1 MPTPV
6 VRPASPPNKP
16 GPDRRNPRRFSVFSR
31 VMNNPEDLSD
41 DELLEM
47 LTPRQLA
54 ELDRAIAEMMGPE
67 GLDKVI
73 SLQVMAQLYTVRAA
87 ERDETSAL
95 AMLQMAAAMRRR
107 AEILA
112 AAKG

>member
-1 MPTPV
+1 LA
-6 VRPASPPNKP
+6 ASPPA
-16 GPDRRNPRRFSVFSR
+16 GDRRNPNRFSVFSR

-41 DELLEM
+41 EELLEM

-87 ERDETSAL
+87 ERDEVSAL

-107 AEILA
+107 ADILA
-112 AAKG
+112 GATKG

>member
-1 MPTPV
+1 
-6 VRPASPPNKP
+6 
-16 GPDRRNPRRFSVFSR
+16 
-31 VMNNPEDLSD
+31 MNNPEDLSD

-67 GLDKVI
+67 GLDKVL

-87 ERDETSAL
+87 ICSMARAETSSRS
-95 AMLQMAAAMRRR
+95 AARTV
-107 AEILA
+107 
-112 AAKG
+112 

>member
-1 MPTPV
+1 
-6 VRPASPPNKP
+6 
-16 GPDRRNPRRFSVFSR
+16 
-31 VMNNPEDLSD
+31 MNNPEDLSD
-41 DELLEM
+41 EELLQM

-73 SLQVMAQLYTVRAA
+73 SLQVMAQLYTVRAT

-112 AAKG
+112 EQKS

>member
-1 MPTPV
+1 LA
-6 VRPASPPNKP
+6 ASPSA
-16 GPDRRNPRRFSVFSR
+16 GDRRNPNRFSVFSR

-41 DELLEM
+41 EELLEM

-73 SLQVMAQLYTVRAA
+73 SLQVMAQLYTVRATQ
-87 ERDETSAL
+87 RDEVSAL

-107 AEILA
+107 ADILA
-112 AAKG
+112 EASKD